1 MDCAGAE
8 SIPELSPDV
17 ALHLLRITQEALTNV
32 RRHANASHAWIN
44 IARQNG
50 SLELTVADDGRGFES
65 DSPFDRQHVGLASM
79 RERVRS
85 LDGQLTVATSPGQG
99 TRVTARVPLA
109 R

>member
-1 MDCAGAE
+1 MKQIKAGQKVVYWW
-8 SIPELSPDV
+8 LSGNRD
-17 ALHLLRITQEALTNV
+17 E
-32 RRHANASHAWIN
+32 NAFDDPMRVN
-44 IARQNG
+44 LARQNG
-50 SLELTVADDGRGFES
+50 SLELTVADDGRGFEN